1 MIEII
6 KQMCPEDR
14 YWLKCPYTRSPR
26 FVVMHNTANDAPAEN
41 EVSYM
46 LRRDEEISFH
56 YAADHEKAIQCL
68 PESRNAW
75 ASGDGNGEGNLY
87 GIHIEICWSLS
98 GGERFEKSER
108 NGAALAAGI
117 LKRYGWGLDR
127 VRKHQ
132 DFDGKYCPHRTLD
145 LGWQRFLDMVKTFLK
160 EDDEM
165 TAAEV
170 KRIVDEALAGFEQRL
185 GQERAAR
192 NPVYGR
198 LEDVPAYWRDELGR
212 AMELGIVK
220 GNGRELGLTATEV
233 KAAVMAARAYA
244 SGGEAGEHA

>member
-46 LRRDEEISFH
+46 LRRDEEIPFH
-56 YAADHEKAIQCL
+56 YAADHEKIVQCL

-87 GIHIEICWSLS
+87 GIHIEVCYSLS
-98 GGERFEKSER
+98 GGERFEMAER
-108 NGAALAAGI
+108 NGAALAASI

-145 LGWQRFLDMVKTFLK
+145 LGWQRLLNMVKTFLK

-244 SGGEAGEHA
+244 AGREAGKHA